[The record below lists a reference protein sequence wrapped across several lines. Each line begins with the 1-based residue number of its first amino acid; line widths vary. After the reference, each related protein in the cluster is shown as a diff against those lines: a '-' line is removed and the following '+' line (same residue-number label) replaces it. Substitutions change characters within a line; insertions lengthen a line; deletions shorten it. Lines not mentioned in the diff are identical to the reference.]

1 MALDSGEGINSV
13 HLLDVTAPGVI
24 CSDLERQYEFFK
36 MWSRRRG
43 LHERYDTWKLTRWGT
58 RQLSGLEGLQQ
69 QFPQEEHLVFPQ
81 TKFQNVAEDPRHTV
95 LKAVLYMKG
104 SGYHGGAT

>member
-13 HLLDVTAPGVI
+13 HPLDVTAPGVV

-43 LHERYDTWKLTRWGT
+43 LHERYDTWKLTRWGHG
-58 RQLSGLEGLQQ
+58 SCPGLKGCNNSSHKRNIS
-69 QFPQEEHLVFPQ
+69 FS
-81 TKFQNVAEDPRHTV
+81 PRPSSRTSPKI
-95 LKAVLYMKG
+95 LDTPY
-104 SGYHGGAT
+104 